1 MSTYYAVVG
10 NVLLVYVL
18 HCTTAAYLYSAFK
31 GPQAKQDKEEKKW
44 NDVYSAWMEDG
55 NCGHMWTEKG
65 DLEASALSRP
75 VWSNRRVLSHQLKV
89 GHCIGV
95 DIIKVGYQSVCSPVD

>member
-31 GPQAKQDKEEKKW
+31 GPQAKQDKDVEKRL
-44 NDVYSAWMEDG
+44 
-55 NCGHMWTEKG
+55 T
-65 DLEASALSRP
+65 SRFTQCTVLQIFP
-75 VWSNRRVLSHQLKV
+75 SLNRYAFVEIVAYLCSTFLVVLLYPDISNFTFQNVKNV
-89 GHCIGV
+89 
-95 DIIKVGYQSVCSPVD
+95 KNF

>member
-31 GPQAKQDKEEKKW
+31 GPQAKQDKDVEKRLTSRFTQCTVLQIFPSLNRYTFVEIVAYLCSAFFCIIFYSEENTVDAKQ
-44 NDVYSAWMEDG
+44 
-55 NCGHMWTEKG
+55 C
-65 DLEASALSRP
+65 
-75 VWSNRRVLSHQLKV
+75 VL
-89 GHCIGV
+89 
-95 DIIKVGYQSVCSPVD
+95 